1 MSLNLNYVLGVLTG
15 HPWRFILGGKKKVV
29 LITEEALRVC
39 VNLKIVK
46 SKNNNKKL
54 SKSHAVLLTLV
65 VKQVLCACA
74 RVCV

>member
-1 MSLNLNYVLGVLTG
+1 ME
-15 HPWRFILGGKKKVV
+15 KKKVV
-29 LITEEALRVC
+29 LITEEALCVC

>member
-1 MSLNLNYVLGVLTG
+1 MEV
-15 HPWRFILGGKKKVV
+15 HPWWKKKSSIDNGGGPACVW
-29 LITEEALRVC
+29 